1 MFSRRFIVIALAF
14 AGAPAAA
21 HPVEQDKLAAGT
33 NVIQVEKE
41 VFAFRTALVDA
52 IRVKDVAK
60 LRDMYTVD
68 YTQTHGSGRTDGRD
82 KRNLSLVAGDPVIET
97 VTPVDLLIRVYGPS
111 IAVATGKSTIPDK
124 GGDYDVKWIAV
135 YVKLEDGWKLAS
147 TQATKTGGSS

>member
-1 MFSRRFIVIALAF
+1 MFSRRGLAVALALI
-14 AGAPAAA
+14 AGSAGA
-21 HPVEQDKLAAGT
+21 HPVEQDRLATGT

-41 VFAFRTALVDA
+41 IMAFRTALVEA
-52 IRVKDVAK
+52 IKAKDVAK

-82 KRNLSLVAGDPVIET
+82 KRILSLIAGDPVIET
-97 VTPVDLLIRVYGPS
+97 VPPTDLLIRVYGPGTA
-111 IAVATGKSTIPDK
+111 IATGKSTIPDR

-147 TQATKTGGSS
+147 TQATKTSGSS